1 MNSYIP
7 FQTPNLVWDSTI
19 AIYLFLLGISSGAV
33 QLAIAYR
40 NSGAKIVKNSDNWI
54 IRSAA
59 ILGTLPTLI
68 GLTLLIFHLT
78 KPWTFW
84 KLMFNYNGTSVMSMG
99 VMLFQVYMAVLVVW
113 IAIMFKD
120 WLAVL
125 VNRYLPMFKFVL
137 PWVDFAET
145 RLLKAVEFVLFV
157 LAAVLG
163 AYTGFLLSALISY
176 PMLNNPVLPA
186 LFLASG
192 TSSGIAATF
201 LVILLA
207 GKLSGESNEVHF
219 MHKFEVPIMVTEL
232 GLLVAFFVGLHFGG
246 ADKQLALQNALSG
259 FWGTIFWVGVFFIGI
274 LIPLVANIF
283 GSHSLKHNVKFIIL
297 VSIFD
302 LIGVLCLRYFILY
315 AGQLTVAS

>member
-40 NSGAKIVKNSDNWI
+40 NSGAKIAKNSDNWV

-120 WLAVL
+120 WLAML

-201 LVILLA
+201 LMILIA

-274 LIPLVANIF
+274 LIPLIANIF

>member
-40 NSGAKIVKNSDNWI
+40 NRGAKIAKNSDNWV

-315 AGQLTVAS
+315 AGQLTIAS

>member
-1 MNSYIP
+1 MNEHIP
-7 FQTPNLVWDSTI
+7 FHTPNLVWDSTI

-40 NSGAKIVKNSDNWI
+40 NSFKIEK
-54 IRSAA
+54 A
-59 ILGTLPTLI
+59 ILGTIPTLI
-68 GLTLLIFHLT
+68 GLTLLVFHLT

-99 VMLFQVYMAVLVVW
+99 VMLFQVYMAVIVVW

-125 VNRYLPMFKFVL
+125 INRYLPMFKFIL
-137 PWVDFAET
+137 PWIDFAESK
-145 RLLKAVEFVLFV
+145 LLKPIEFVLFT

-201 LVILLA
+201 LMILIV
-207 GKLSGESNEVHF
+207 GKLSGDSKEIHF
-219 MHKFEVPIMVTEL
+219 IHKFEVPIMVTEL

-246 ADKQLALQNALSG
+246 ADKQLALHNALTG
-259 FWGTIFWVGVFFIGI
+259 TWGMVFWVGVFLIGI
-274 LIPLVANIF
+274 LIPLIANLF
-283 GSHSLKHNVKFIIL
+283 GSHTVKYSPKFIIL

-302 LIGVLCLRYFILY
+302 LIGVFCLRFFILY
-315 AGQLTVAS
+315 AGQLTISA

>member
-40 NSGAKIVKNSDNWI
+40 NSGAKIAKNSDNWV

-120 WLAVL
+120 WLAML

-232 GLLVAFFVGLHFGG
+232 GLLVALFVGLHFGG

-274 LIPLVANIF
+274 LIPLIANIF

>member
-137 PWVDFAET
+137 PLVDFAET

>member
-40 NSGAKIVKNSDNWI
+40 NSGAKIAKNSDNWV

-137 PWVDFAET
+137 PLVDFAET
-145 RLLKAVEFVLFV
+145 RLLKAIEFVLFV

>member
-40 NSGAKIVKNSDNWI
+40 NSGTKIVKNSDNWV

-137 PWVDFAET
+137 PLVDFAET

-201 LVILLA
+201 LVILIA